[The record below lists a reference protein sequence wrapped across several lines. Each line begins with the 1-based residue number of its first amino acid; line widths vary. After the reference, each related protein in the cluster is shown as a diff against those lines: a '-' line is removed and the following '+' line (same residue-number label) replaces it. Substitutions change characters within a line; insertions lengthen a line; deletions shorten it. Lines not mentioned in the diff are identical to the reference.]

1 MLPDFTPLDYAAVV
15 WFFACWAGYALLV
28 DRGRLYRRSVS
39 GHMHQHR
46 RRWMRNMIL
55 RELRM
60 VDTQIHAALV
70 SGILFFASTSILLV
84 GGLMTV
90 LGATEEVISV
100 MADLPLGAP
109 VSRAVWEIKIVLLI
123 VIFVY
128 AFFKFAWC
136 YRLCS
141 NCSIMVG
148 AAPREAE
155 LNPAAEDFAD
165 RIAQLYSLSGRHFHK
180 GLRAYFFAL
189 AAVCWLVNPV
199 LFILATAWVLAVLI
213 RRDFRSQTFDII
225 KTSEV
230 KPHNEP
236 PRTKN

>member
-1 MLPDFTPLDYAAVV
+1 MLADFTLLDAVAV
-15 WFFACWAGYALLV
+15 GWFFACWAGYALLV
-28 DRGRLYRRSVS
+28 DHSRLYWRSVS

-60 VDTQIHAALV
+60 VDTQIHASLV

-100 MADLPLGAP
+100 LGDLPLGRP
-109 VSRAVWEIKIVLLI
+109 VSRAAWEIKIALLI

-136 YRLCS
+136 YRVCS
-141 NCSIMVG
+141 NCAVMVG

-155 LNPAAEDFAD
+155 LNADAEAFAE

-199 LFILATAWVLAVLI
+199 VFIIATGWVLAVLI
-213 RRDFRSQTFDII
+213 RREFRSQTFDII
-225 KTSEV
+225 KTAA
-230 KPHNEP
+230 NMN
-236 PRTKN
+236 R

>member
-1 MLPDFTPLDYAAVV
+1 MLADFTPLDVAALG

-28 DRGRLYRRSVS
+28 DHSRLYRLSVS

-60 VDTQIHAALV
+60 VDTQIHASLV

-100 MADLPLGAP
+100 LGDLPLGAP
-109 VSRAVWEIKIVLLI
+109 VSRVVWEVKIALLI

-141 NCSIMVG
+141 NCAIMVG

-155 LNPAAEDFAD
+155 LNADAEAFAE

-189 AAVCWLVNPV
+189 AAVCWLVNPI
-199 LFILATAWVLAVLI
+199 LFIIATAWVLLVLI
-213 RRDFRSQTFDII
+213 RREFRSQTFDII
-225 KTSEV
+225 KSAANM
-230 KPHNEP
+230 H
-236 PRTKN
+236 R

>member
-1 MLPDFTPLDYAAVV
+1 MFIDLTWLDALAVG

-28 DRGRLYRRSVS
+28 DHSPLHRRSVS

-60 VDTQIHAALV
+60 VDTQIHASLV

-90 LGATEEVISV
+90 LGATDEVISV
-100 MADLPLGAP
+100 LADLPLGAG
-109 VSRAVWEIKIVLLI
+109 VSRAAWEVKIILLI

-155 LNPAAEDFAD
+155 LNAEAEAFAE

-189 AAVCWLVNPV
+189 AAVCWLVNPI
-199 LFILATAWVLAVLI
+199 LFIIASAWVLLVLL
-213 RRDFRSQTFDII
+213 RREFRSQTYDII
-225 KTSEV
+225 KTTEV
-230 KPHNEP
+230 ESRCHDVVP
-236 PRTKN
+236 

>member
-1 MLPDFTPLDYAAVV
+1 MLPGFSLLDYVAVG

-28 DRGRLYRRSVS
+28 DHSRLYWRSVS
-39 GHMHQHR
+39 GHMHRHR

-60 VDTQIHAALV
+60 VDTQIHASLV

-90 LGATEEVISV
+90 LGATDEVISV
-100 MADLPLGAP
+100 MADLPLGQA
-109 VSRAVWEIKIVLLI
+109 VSRAAWEVKIVLLI

-141 NCSIMVG
+141 NCAIMVG

-155 LNPAAEDFAD
+155 LNAEAEAFAE

-189 AAVCWLVNPV
+189 AAVCWLVNPI
-199 LFILATAWVLAVLI
+199 LFIIATGWVLLVLI
-213 RRDFRSQTFDII
+213 RREFRSQTFDII
-225 KTSEV
+225 KTDEV
-230 KPHNEP
+230 EP
-236 PRTKN
+236 RRG